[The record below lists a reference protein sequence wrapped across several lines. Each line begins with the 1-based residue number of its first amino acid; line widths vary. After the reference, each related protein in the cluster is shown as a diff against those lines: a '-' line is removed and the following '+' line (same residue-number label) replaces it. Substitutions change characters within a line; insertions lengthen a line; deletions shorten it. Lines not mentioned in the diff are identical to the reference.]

1 MRIIQASS
9 YFYPHIG
16 GVETH
21 VLELSQSLQDMGHDV
36 IVLCAAVP
44 KSRPNEVLNGLP
56 VHRFPA
62 LDLPYV
68 PYTYDLR
75 RHIAQFSADVVHSH
89 YPPPF
94 MSYGAVKG
102 LPQIP
107 HVLTYHCDLEIP
119 DYIVNVRIPN
129 VCKNLV
135 QLVNKGLYAKPVL
148 DKVNQIIATTQSYA
162 QSSPVLRGYQ
172 YEIVPNGV
180 RLQAFDRQLHD
191 ISNER
196 GAKQVLFVG
205 RLSSVKGIDYLIE
218 AAKIVLKQHNDAT
231 FLIVGDG
238 EERQR
243 LKALAKGYENYIKF
257 CRHISRRALM
267 ALYKSSTVLV
277 LPSFTRLEA
286 FGVVLLEAMACETPV
301 IASRIPGVLDVIG
314 EGGFLVTPRSPQ
326 SLATAILEIFENPTN
341 ARRMGKNGRQLVEQK
356 YDWKIVAQEIVD
368 LYANVAEST
377 VRP

>member
-1 MRIIQASS
+1 
-9 YFYPHIG
+9 
-16 GVETH
+16 
-21 VLELSQSLQDMGHDV
+21 
-36 IVLCAAVP
+36 
-44 KSRPNEVLNGLP
+44 
-56 VHRFPA
+56 
-62 LDLPYV
+62 
-68 PYTYDLR
+68 
-75 RHIAQFSADVVHSH
+75 
-89 YPPPF
+89 
-94 MSYGAVKG
+94 MSYGAVKA

-119 DYIVNVRIPN
+119 DSIANLRIPN

-148 DKVNQIIATTQSYA
+148 GKVNQIIATTQSYA

-172 YEIVPNGV
+172 YEIVPNGI

-238 EERQR
+238 EERQK

-257 CRHISRRALM
+257 CGHISRRALM

-301 IASRIPGVLDVIG
+301 IASRIPGVLDVVG
-314 EGGFLVTPRSPQ
+314 EGGCLVTPRSPQ
-326 SLATAILEIFENPTN
+326 SLATAILEIFENPRN
-341 ARRMGKNGRQLVEQK
+341 ARRMGKNGRQRVEQK
-356 YDWKIVAQEIVD
+356 YDWKIVAQEILD

>member
-21 VLELSQSLQDMGHDV
+21 VLELAQSLQDMGHEV

-44 KSRPNEVLNGLP
+44 KSDPVEVLNGL
-56 VHRFPA
+56 HIYRFPA

-68 PYTYDLR
+68 PFIYALR
-75 RHIAQFSADVVHSH
+75 RRIAKFSADVIHSH

-102 LPQIP
+102 LPQVP

-119 DYIVNVRIPN
+119 NHIANLRIPS
-129 VCKNLV
+129 VLKHSI
-135 QLVNKGLYAKPVL
+135 QRVNNSLYAKPVL
-148 DKVNQIIATTQSYA
+148 DAVDQIIATTQSYA
-162 QSSPVLRGYQ
+162 ESSPLLQNYQ

-180 RLQAFDRQLHD
+180 RLQAFDSLPD
-191 ISNER
+191 TSER
-196 GAKQVLFVG
+196 KVKQVLFVG
-205 RLSSVKGIDYLIE
+205 RLSSVKGIDYLIK
-218 AAKIVLKQHNDAT
+218 AAKIVLKQHEDAT

-238 EERQR
+238 EERQS
-243 LKALAKGYENYIKF
+243 LKALTKGYEDCIKF
-257 CRHISRRALM
+257 CGHISRRVLVE
-267 ALYKSSTVLV
+267 LYRSSAVLV

-301 IASRIPGVLDVIG
+301 IASQIPGVLDVIG
-314 EGGFLVTPRSPQ
+314 DGGFLVKPCSPQ
-326 SLATAILEIFENPTN
+326 SIATAIQNIFENPVN
-341 ARRMGKNGRQLVEQK
+341 ARRMGKKGRKLVEQK
-356 YDWKIVAQEIVD
+356 YDWKIVAQQILSV
-368 LYANVAEST
+368 YANVQD
-377 VRP
+377 

>member
-21 VLELSQSLQDMGHDV
+21 VLELAKSLQDMGHEV

-44 KSRPNEVLNGLP
+44 KSDPEEVLNGL
-56 VHRFPA
+56 HIYRFPA

-68 PYTYDLR
+68 PFIYALR
-75 RHIAQFSADVVHSH
+75 RRFAQFRADVIHSH

-102 LPQIP
+102 LPQVP

-119 DYIVNVRIPN
+119 DHIANLRIPS
-129 VCKNLV
+129 VLKHSI
-135 QLVNKGLYAKPVL
+135 QRVNNSLYAKPVL
-148 DKVNQIIATTQSYA
+148 DAVNQIIATTQSYA
-162 QSSPVLRGYQ
+162 ESSPLLQNYQ

-180 RLQAFDRQLHD
+180 RLEAFDSLHD
-191 ISNER
+191 ASER
-196 GAKQVLFVG
+196 KVKQVLFVG
-205 RLSSVKGIDYLIE
+205 RLSSVKGIDYLIK
-218 AAKIVLKQHNDAT
+218 AAKIVLKQHKDAT

-238 EERQR
+238 EERQS
-243 LKALAKGYENYIKF
+243 LKALTKGYENCIKF
-257 CRHISRRALM
+257 CGHISRRALVE
-267 ALYKSSTVLV
+267 LYKSSAVLV

-301 IASRIPGVLDVIG
+301 IASQIPGVLDVIG
-314 EGGFLVTPRSPQ
+314 EGGFLVKPCSPQ
-326 SLATAILEIFENPTN
+326 SIATAIQNIFENPAD
-341 ARRMGKNGRQLVEQK
+341 ARRMGKKGRKLVEQK
-356 YDWKIVAQEIVD
+356 YDWKIVAQQILGV
-368 LYANVAEST
+368 YANVQD
-377 VRP
+377 

>member
-21 VLELSQSLQDMGHDV
+21 VFELAQSLQDMGHEV

-44 KSRPNEVLNGLP
+44 KSNHKDAVNGLRI
-56 VHRFPA
+56 HRFPA

-68 PYTYDLR
+68 PLVYALR
-75 RHIAQFSADVVHSH
+75 RRIAQFSADIIHSH

-107 HVLTYHCDLEIP
+107 HVLTYHCDLVVP
-119 DYIVNVRIPN
+119 DYIANLRIPR
-129 VCKNLV
+129 VFKNSI
-135 QLVNKGLYAKPVL
+135 QRVNNSLYAKPVL
-148 DKVNQIIATTQSYA
+148 DKVDQIIATTRSYA
-162 QSSPVLRGYQ
+162 QSSPVLRNYQ
-172 YEIVPNGV
+172 YKIVPNGV
-180 RLQAFDRQLHD
+180 RLQAFDRLQD
-191 ISNER
+191 TSER
-196 GAKQVLFVG
+196 KVKQVLFVG
-205 RLSSVKGIDYLIE
+205 RLSSVKGIDYLIK
-218 AAKIVLKQHNDAT
+218 AAKIVLKQHKDAT

-238 EERQR
+238 EERQS
-243 LKALAKGYENYIKF
+243 LKALAKGYENCIKF
-257 CRHISRRALM
+257 CGHISRRALVE
-267 ALYKSSTVLV
+267 LYKSSAVLV

-301 IASRIPGVLDVIG
+301 IASRIPGVLDVVG
-314 EGGFLVTPRSPQ
+314 EGGFLVKPCSSQ
-326 SLATAILEIFENPTN
+326 SLATAILEIFENPEN
-341 ARRMGKNGRQLVEQK
+341 ARRMGKKGRQLVEQK
-356 YDWKIVAQEIVD
+356 YDWKIVAQEV
-368 LYANVAEST
+368 LGVYANVQDLT

>member
-1 MRIIQASS
+1 VRIVQASS

-21 VLELSQSLQDMGHDV
+21 VLELAQSLQDLGHEV

-44 KSRPNEVLNGLP
+44 KSDSEEVLNGLRI
-56 VHRFPA
+56 HRFPA

-68 PYTYDLR
+68 PFVYALR
-75 RHIAQFSADVVHSH
+75 QRIAQFSADVIHSH

-102 LPQIP
+102 LPNVP

-119 DYIVNVRIPN
+119 DHFANLRIPSI
-129 VCKNLV
+129 VTRCV
-135 QLVNKGLYAKPVL
+135 QRVNSSLYAQPVL
-148 DKVNQIIATTQSYA
+148 EKVSRIIATTQSYA
-162 QSSPVLRGYQ
+162 RSSPVLHNYQ

-180 RLQAFDRQLHD
+180 RLQAFNELHGTR
-191 ISNER
+191 ER
-196 GAKQVLFVG
+196 EMKQVLFVG
-205 RLSSVKGIDYLIE
+205 RLSSVKGVDYLIK
-218 AAKIVLKQHNDAT
+218 AAKIVLKQHKDAT

-238 EERQR
+238 EERQS
-243 LKALAKGYENYIKF
+243 LKALAKGYENCVKF
-257 CRHISRRALM
+257 YGHISRRALVE
-267 ALYKSSTVLV
+267 LYKSSTVLV

-314 EGGFLVTPRSPQ
+314 EGGILVKPCSPH
-326 SLATAILEIFENPTN
+326 SLATAIQNVFENPAN
-341 ARRMGKNGRQLVEQK
+341 ARRMGKKGRQLVEQK
-356 YDWKIVAQEIVD
+356 YDWKIVAQQVLD
-368 LYANVAEST
+368 VYANVQD
-377 VRP
+377 